1 MRLEVIDHY
10 GRSLGVIGARDP
22 LPEPV
27 LPGFRPVQE
36 AAQEASYPSPEQLDT
51 LDIERAE
58 NEGMVADA

>member
-1 MRLEVIDHY
+1 
-10 GRSLGVIGARDP
+10 
-22 LPEPV
+22 
-27 LPGFRPVQE
+27 VQE

>member
-10 GRSLGVIGARDP
+10 GRSLGVIGASDP

-36 AAQEASYPSPEQLDT
+36 AAQEASYPSPDA